1 MLQLL
6 EDNLDLAR
14 VSGVDLDP
22 VDDLIGKIGREVP
35 DRVVPLSI
43 ARSTRLQTG
52 FNVNASLDASCV
64 LGGDPAAIDFADRAE
79 ALLPAAL
86 HVRCQL
92 DGSLEGQGISW
103 RSAFAAAVATASFA
117 RPLNSISPPH
127 PPSPASSLPG
137 SSSEMSLVR
146 PVVGSK

>member
-6 EDNLDLAR
+6 EDDLNFAR
-14 VSGVDLDP
+14 IRGVDLDP
-22 VDDLIGKIGREVP
+22 VAELPGKLGHGLT

-64 LGGDPAAIDFADRAE
+64 LGSDPAAIDFADRAE

-92 DGSLEGQGISW
+92 DGSLEGQGI
-103 RSAFAAAVATASFA
+103 A
-117 RPLNSISPPH
+117 
-127 PPSPASSLPG
+127 
-137 SSSEMSLVR
+137 
-146 PVVGSK
+146 

>member
-6 EDNLDLAR
+6 EDDLNFAR
-14 VSGVDLDP
+14 IRGVDLDP
-22 VDDLIGKIGREVP
+22 VDDLLGKIGRVVT

-64 LGGDPAAIDFADRAE
+64 LGGDPVAIDFADRAE

-92 DGSLEGQGISW
+92 DGSLEGQGI
-103 RSAFAAAVATASFA
+103 V
-117 RPLNSISPPH
+117 
-127 PPSPASSLPG
+127 
-137 SSSEMSLVR
+137 
-146 PVVGSK
+146 